1 MSQIRIEDLPD
12 IGSNFDPLN
21 DYIIVQRENGQT
33 YKMLLSQLTSGA
45 VAGASKY
52 VDSAE
57 FNISNQAA
65 SGSRFTFQKSGLFN
79 YNSSFMLQVGFG
91 DMKTAFVKPP
101 GSNAINGLLGLIPSS
116 RTGEKILSGDKF
128 DVYAD
133 IEYNNTA
140 NYIRFSNIR
149 YQIVGSIFSFAI
161 IGAGAAAGSMMLGA
175 DPEFSMAFINPLFN
189 VIGPAVLASSGA
201 KTIFS
206 AAIQAD
212 IAA

>member
-12 IGSNFDPLN
+12 IGSNFDPLS
-21 DYIIVQRENGQT
+21 DYIIVQRENGET

-57 FNISNQAA
+57 FKINAQAS

-91 DMKTAFVKPP
+91 DMKASFIKAP
-101 GSNAINGLLGLIPSS
+101 GSNAINGLLGLIPST

-133 IEYNNTA
+133 IEYNNTTD
-140 NYIRFSNIR
+140 YIRFSNIR
-149 YQIVGSIFSFAI
+149 YQIVGNVFSFAI
-161 IGAGAAAGSMMLGA
+161 IGAGAAGSMILGA
-175 DPEFSMAFINPLFN
+175 DPEFSMAFINPFMN
-189 VIGPAVLASSGA
+189 VIAPSILNASGA
-201 KTIFS
+201 KTNFS

-212 IAA
+212 IAS

>member
-21 DYIIVQRENGQT
+21 DYIIVQRQDGET
-33 YKMLLSQLTSGA
+33 YKMLLSQLTNGS
-45 VAGASKY
+45 VAAASKY

-57 FNISNQAA
+57 FNITTQAA

-79 YNSSFMLQVGFG
+79 ENSSFMLQVSFG
-91 DMKTAFVKPP
+91 DMKTAFIKPP

-133 IEYNNTA
+133 IEYNNTTD
-140 NYIRFSNIR
+140 YIRFSNIR
-149 YQIVGSIFSFAI
+149 YQIVGSVFSFAI
-161 IGAGAAAGSMMLGA
+161 IGASAAGSMMLGA
-175 DPEFSMAFINPLFN
+175 DPEFSMAFINPLMN
-189 VIGPAVLASSGA
+189 VIGPSILNASGA
-201 KTIFS
+201 KTSFS

-212 IAA
+212 IAG

>member
-21 DYIIVQRENGQT
+21 DYIIVQRENGET

-52 VDSAE
+52 VDTAE
-57 FNISNQAA
+57 FNISAQAA

-133 IEYNNTA
+133 IEYNNTTD
-140 NYIRFSNIR
+140 YIRFSNIR
-149 YQIVGSIFSFAI
+149 YKIIGSAFSFAI
-161 IGAGAAAGSMMLGA
+161 LGGGATIGAMMLGA
-175 DPEFSMAFINPLFN
+175 DSETSMA
-189 VIGPAVLASSGA
+189 VISVLSPVLLGSIGSQTA
-201 KTIFS
+201 FV